1 MARRIDPWHLRLAG
15 VLIAWGVR
23 LLSATVRLTRIRRE
37 PVQRLMDAGEQV
49 IYAFWHGR
57 QFVML
62 GAHEGE
68 GVVIMVSLSRD
79 GTLQKAVI
87 EHHGYTP
94 ARGSSSRRGRE
105 ALGEMEQRMVGEGLH
120 AALAVD
126 GPRGPRE
133 EAKPGAVALAG
144 RTGAWLVPL
153 SAAVKRGW
161 RLNTWDGTWIPL
173 PFSRAWLVYGE
184 PLRVGA
190 DPGERGEARATLQRR
205 LDTITAEAESLSG
218 RVR

>member
-1 MARRIDPWHLRLAG
+1 MAQRIDPWHLRLAG
-15 VLIAWGVR
+15 VLIGWGVR
-23 LLSATVRLTRIRRE
+23 LLAATVRLAVHRRE
-37 PVQRLMDAGEQV
+37 PIQRLMDAGDQV

-57 QFVML
+57 QFAML

-68 GVVIMVSLSRD
+68 RVVIMVSLSRD

-105 ALGEMEQRMVGEGLH
+105 ALEEMERRMTDEGLH

-133 EAKPGAVALAG
+133 QAKPGAVALAA

-153 SAAVKRGW
+153 TVSVARGW
-161 RLNTWDGTWIPL
+161 RLKTWDGTWIPR
-173 PFSRAWLVYGE
+173 PFTRAWLVYGE
-184 PLRVGA
+184 PLRVEGDGDAREGA
-190 DPGERGEARATLQRR
+190 LATLQGR
-205 LDTITAEAESLSG
+205 LDTITAEAEALAG
-218 RVR
+218 RAP